1 MQQGCSSIMATLY
14 IQNSTAS
21 VIHVRV
27 TLTGSGTQG
36 FYDIQSGQI
45 ESWDRDYWEV
55 AFVLRDDDG
64 TTQEFVVKPGQNYTV
79 G

>member
-1 MQQGCSSIMATLY
+1 MATIY
-14 IQNSTAS
+14 IQNNTSG

-36 FYDIQSGQI
+36 FDDIQPGQT

-55 AFVLRDDDG
+55 AFVLRDDNAN
-64 TTQEFVVKPGQNYTV
+64 TEEFVVKPGQNYVV